1 MKLQLN
7 KDLDVVFNGTCIDE
21 LTVEQKDYIRKQLA
35 DMLLAQRPK
44 NLQSIAFMMMREYGE
59 YEDNVLALNL
69 KKKYTV
75 ADLDEIKVTMDLL
88 LNAGMEYKFDRRIYH
103 IAEYRNHPT
112 LGHFFRSTPAQLA
125 RTRCVGKMTIH
136 ALNKFFNDQYG
147 LQWMD

>member
-21 LTVEQKDYIRKQLA
+21 LAVEQKDYIRKQLA

-59 YEDNVLALNL
+59 YEDYVLTLNL

-88 LNAGMEYKFDRRIYH
+88 LNAGMEYKFARRIYH
-103 IAEYRNHPT
+103 IAEHRSHLT
-112 LGHFFRSTPAQLA
+112 LGHFFRSTPTQLA
-125 RTRCVGKMTIH
+125 RIRCVGEMTIH
-136 ALNKFFNDQYG
+136 ALNKFFYDQYG